1 MKLATENEVEKAR
14 KWLEEL
20 AAYPSFVTFRR
31 GAFPVQVPV
40 EEVMANYHKLQS
52 KLKRGKS

>member
-1 MKLATENEVEKAR
+1 MKLATKKEIAEAK
-14 KWLEEL
+14 KWLEEQ

-40 EEVMANYHKLQS
+40 EQVMADYAKL
-52 KLKRGKS
+52 RGKK